1 MTILEG
7 VFVAQPNSTLSRR
20 ERGYRGAK
28 FPDSAKNTSRDAIY
42 SGMFPCFFFGI
53 AARLPSR
60 NWNAAMR
67 RGRVSE
73 GSMMSST

>member
-1 MTILEG
+1 MTTLEG
-7 VFVAQPNSTLSRR
+7 PFAAQPNSTLSRR
-20 ERGYRGAK
+20 EREYGGAK
-28 FPDSAKNTSRDAIY
+28 SPDSAKNTSRAGIY

-60 NWNAAMR
+60 NWKAAIR
-67 RGRVSE
+67 RVRVSD